1 MMTWRL
7 HHFDAYGED
16 CSLSACLT
24 LTCNPLVCIV
34 AADLVEMMCT
44 DKTGSAICW
53 TEVKTV
59 FVPSAGTGAAGLQ
72 ELLSSDI
79 LLCLAFSVLILQILV
94 LLSPRRA
101 F

>member
-59 FVPSAGTGAAGLQ
+59 FVPSAQVQQACKSCFPVTFFYVW
-72 ELLSSDI
+72 LSAS
-79 LLCLAFSVLILQILV
+79 
-94 LLSPRRA
+94 
-101 F
+101 